1 MAQPHPLHVLTVG
14 WLHACR
20 HTFTHPDLADVTDN
34 VFRSQMHD
42 AQAAIESAICV
53 KPRFMRPPYGSLPKA
68 KQELVE
74 SMGYKAVTW
83 NLNVEDWKYAREDRE
98 KLVDSV
104 LNATNRY
111 PESIVQLQHDWYEE
125 SVSVVAQMVD
135 AIRGAGYRLVTM
147 DECAYGKG
155 ACVNR
160 SGSLLVLHPWPP
172 HNVAAPLSVWIPD
185 YVNHAS
191 TAFSRLEFGCKGI
204 PASNTQQCATSEWSA
219 FGPCNS
225 TCSTGSKTRTRV
237 ITAGTE
243 RACFHVKRSDTQ
255 PCVCCLQQAVVSAT
269 KVTVQENSTAAGA
282 GAAQYTLK
290 PQCVLATPTDRMT
303 IVISTPSNA
312 CVGCHTC

>member
-83 NLNVEDWKYAREDRE
+83 NLNVEDWKYARENRE

-160 SGSLLVLHPWPP
+160 
-172 HNVAAPLSVWIPD
+172 
-185 YVNHAS
+185 
-191 TAFSRLEFGCKGI
+191 
-204 PASNTQQCATSEWSA
+204 
-219 FGPCNS
+219 
-225 TCSTGSKTRTRV
+225 
-237 ITAGTE
+237 TAGRCWCFTRGHRVTLSRPCPFGSQTTSIMPQPRSRVWSSAA
-243 RACFHVKRSDTQ
+243 RASRRPTRS
-255 PCVCCLQQAVVSAT
+255 SAPR
-269 KVTVQENSTAAGA
+269 QSGAHLARATARVPQGA
-282 GAAQYTLK
+282 RRAR
-290 PQCVLATPTDRMT
+290 V
-303 IVISTPSNA
+303 
-312 CVGCHTC
+312 